1 MNAQQFPFSLQ
12 TKLINNRQQS
22 FISLKEL
29 AHVAFSWH
37 PTTKESQQHLTKLGF
52 QAEQDY
58 LIIQNKAR
66 NETLDFWLSIET
78 AISFIDKTTDCWTPI
93 IKRCLEA
100 LGELRKMNKSA
111 VNELRP
117 AINQQRFIVETN
129 AFLNTYFQY
138 DHHFL
143 ISEDDFVA
151 LERMKGACT
160 AFEQMLLEVNNN
172 RSLSYEA
179 LADLFSCCTA
189 PLFDVLK
196 RIKDVGDETNTIKAL
211 GAVDLLSLNLN
222 QTTI

>member
-1 MNAQQFPFSLQ
+1 MNVQQFPFSLQ
-12 TKLINNRQQS
+12 TKLINNRQQY

-29 AHVAFSWH
+29 AHVAFNWH
-37 PTTKESQQHLTKLGF
+37 PTTKESLQHLNNLGF

-58 LIIQNKAR
+58 LIIKNKAL

-78 AISFIDKTTDCWTPI
+78 AISFIDKTTDCRTPI

-100 LGELRKMNKSA
+100 LGELRKMNKTVLS
-111 VNELRP
+111 ELQP

-160 AFEQMLLEVNNN
+160 AFEQMLLEMNDN

-196 RIKDVGDETNTIKAL
+196 RIKDAGSEVNKIQAL
-211 GAVDLLSLNLN
+211 ASN
-222 QTTI
+222 

>member
-12 TKLINNRQQS
+12 TKLINNRQQF

-29 AHVAFSWH
+29 NHVAFCWH
-37 PTTKESQQHLTKLGF
+37 PTNKESQQYLAKLGF

-58 LIIQNKAR
+58 LIIQNKAL
-66 NETLDFWLSIET
+66 NEPLDFWLSVET
-78 AISFIDKTTDCWTPI
+78 AIAFIDKTAREWTPI

-111 VNELRP
+111 VSELQP

-151 LERMKGACT
+151 LERMTGACT
-160 AFEQMLLEVNNN
+160 AFELMLLEMNNN
-172 RSLSYEA
+172 RSLSYET

-196 RIKDVGDETNTIKAL
+196 RLKDVSDEADKIRAL
-211 GAVDLLSLNLN
+211 AVN
-222 QTTI
+222 